1 MEVAEDEG
9 DDVPKIPSLFTE
21 LPNEIIWFQILP
33 KLPAKSLM
41 RFKCVSK
48 AWFALITRNP
58 SFLSAY
64 RNLHSNR
71 NTSLLL
77 LDLRNI
83 DTKQQH
89 IMSLHINQD
98 GSPSPAGATHLL
110 TVEPQEYSLPN
121 VLCTNGLAC
130 FIFIH
135 EHRIRVFNPCTRES
149 ITLPSTSNSPTSY
162 QSTSPDV
169 KPWGAEIGYGFGF
182 SPTTDE
188 YMVVQ
193 LELCRF
199 LHQEPAN
206 FYRVDA
212 SINLQVFTLGSAES
226 WRRVEV
232 EHDDLPFDHT
242 FWRIDMKSVCLHGAI
257 HWTHDEEKCVVVY
270 DLGEQRFRV
279 IPFPPEF
286 DGNSHHFWAIVD
298 VGGCL
303 ALTYDKETTSTS
315 YLAGLEL
322 WILKDYQDQVWVKEV
337 FAVTYSLHSF
347 TTYPYSCLCAIH
359 TGEILIESGALSQA
373 FLHFYDMKNQSF
385 RESSIVV
392 PEWICRKD
400 ASIRWDVISCYDETI
415 APVK

>member
-1 MEVAEDEG
+1 MEVAEGEG

-21 LPNEIIWFQILP
+21 LRNEIIRFQILP

-48 AWFALITRNP
+48 AC
-58 SFLSAY
+58 AY

-110 TVEPQEYSLPN
+110 TLEPQEYSLPN
-121 VLCTNGLAC
+121 MLCTNGLAC
-130 FIFIH
+130 FVFIH
-135 EHRIRVFNPCTRES
+135 EHHIRVFNPCTRES

-162 QSTSPDV
+162 QSTSPDI
-169 KPWGAEIGYGFGF
+169 KPWGAEIGYGRVC
-182 SPTTDE
+182 E
-188 YMVVQ
+188 
-193 LELCRF
+193 F
-199 LHQEPAN
+199 LQ
-206 FYRVDA
+206 
-212 SINLQVFTLGSAES
+212 GCAES

-270 DLGEQRFRV
+270 DLGEQRFGV

-286 DGNSHHFWAIVD
+286 DA
-298 VGGCL
+298 L
-303 ALTYDKETTSTS
+303 AYDKETSSTS
-315 YLAGLEL
+315 FLAGLEL

-337 FAVTYSLHSF
+337 FAVTYSVHSF
-347 TTYPYSCLCAIH
+347 STYPCLCAIH
-359 TGEILIESGALSQA
+359 TGEILIESGVLSQA
-373 FLHFYDMKNQSF
+373 FLHFHDTKNQSF

-392 PEWICRKD
+392 PEWTCKKD
-400 ASIRWDVISCYDETI
+400 ACIRWDVISCYNETI